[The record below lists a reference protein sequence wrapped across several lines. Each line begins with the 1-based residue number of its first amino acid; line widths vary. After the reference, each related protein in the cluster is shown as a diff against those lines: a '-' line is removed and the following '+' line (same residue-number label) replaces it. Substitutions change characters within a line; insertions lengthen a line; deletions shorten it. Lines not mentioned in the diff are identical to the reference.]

1 MAKCDE
7 GYICEICQKDV
18 GQITESD
25 LYLRYVTGLLDPEV
39 LHTSSERHIRCNPT
53 LAQYIVAD
61 EFDGVVVDGP
71 FDKRKLDP
79 KFVAERETLITRG
92 YHRLQELKG
101 HEGSVLEYPLP
112 DVIERLQSNS
122 NLPSS
127 EISE

>member
-25 LYLRYVTGLLDPEV
+25 LYLRYVTGLIDPEV

-61 EFDGVVVDGP
+61 EFESVDVNGP
-71 FDKRKLDP
+71 FDKRNLDSE
-79 KFVAERETLITRG
+79 FVAERETLMTRG
-92 YHRLQELKG
+92 FHRLQELKG
-101 HEGSVLEYPLP
+101 HEGNVLEYPLP
-112 DVIERLQSNS
+112 DIIERLQSKS
-122 NLPSS
+122 NLPSGES
-127 EISE
+127 S